1 MDRAPLSPSLLVQKY
16 GGTSLATP
24 ERIRAVAHRILR
36 ERDAG
41 KSLIVVVSAMGHST
55 DELISLAH
63 QVAAVPSRRE
73 MDMLLTAGERISM
86 ALLSMCLSDL
96 GADAISFTGSQS
108 GIITSASHT
117 DARIVDVRP
126 HRIHDELAKGRIV
139 IVAGFQGVSTAKEV
153 TTLGRG
159 GSDTTAVT
167 LAAAFGAPV
176 CEILTDVDGILTAHP
191 GVVPTARRLRAIPY
205 EEMVEMAALGAQVLH
220 PRAAEMAFR
229 YGVAVHVRSSFH
241 EEAGTMVTDRA
252 SARTF
257 EDDEIAGI
265 AHEDG
270 LALLRVEGP
279 AGSAARVLVL
289 LSGDGLAPRLIA
301 QTPRVEG
308 GETLAAAVPAA
319 RAEMLAARIRE
330 LGGLGVRVIADQAS
344 ISVIGKSVLGEGP
357 LLTELFQ
364 TLATADI
371 PVSLCTTSALSASVL
386 VPAARATDAVRA
398 LHAALIDAHAAA
410 PPA

>member
-1 MDRAPLSPSLLVQKY
+1 MPTPLLVQKY

-24 ERIRAVAHRILR
+24 ERIRAVARRILG

-55 DELISLAH
+55 DDLVKLAH
-63 QVAAVPSRRE
+63 EVAAVPSRRE

-86 ALLSMCLSDL
+86 ALLSMCLTDL
-96 GADAISFTGSQS
+96 GCEAISFTGSQS

-126 HRIHDELAKGRIV
+126 HRIHEELARGRVV
-139 IVAGFQGVSTAKEV
+139 IVAGFQGVSTTKEV

-167 LAAAFGAPV
+167 LAAAFGAAE

-191 GVVPTARRLRAIPY
+191 AIVPQARKLRAIPY

-220 PRAAEMAFR
+220 PRAVEMAFR

-241 EEAGTMVTDRA
+241 QEAGTMVTDRTA
-252 SARTF
+252 VRVF

-265 AHEDG
+265 AHEVG
-270 LALLRVEGP
+270 VALLRIEGP
-279 AGSAARVLVL
+279 PGSTTRVIARLVEEGVATRL
-289 LSGDGLAPRLIA
+289 LA
-301 QTPRVEG
+301 QTPSADG
-308 GETLAAAVPAA
+308 GETLATVVPTAQA
-319 RAEMLAARIRE
+319 EVLASRLRALD
-330 LGGLGVRVIADQAS
+330 GVEVRAIAGMATV
-344 ISVIGKSVLGEGP
+344 SVVGKSVLSEGP
-357 LLTELFQ
+357 LLRDLFA
-364 TLATADI
+364 TLAAADI
-371 PVSLCTTSALSASVL
+371 PVSLCSTSALSASVV
-386 VPAARATDAVRA
+386 VPAARAADAVRA
-398 LHAALIDAHAAA
+398 LHAALIETRA
-410 PPA
+410 PPSAR